1 MYALITAALLIIPQ
15 TSRKA
20 MRLALGFTS
29 LVTYAAWV
37 NGWELLPEVVVLGG
51 QVLGLLI
58 R

>member
-1 MYALITAALLIIPQ
+1 MYALITAGLLIVPQ

-37 NGWELLPEVVVLGG
+37 NGWELLPEFVVLGG
-51 QVLGLLI
+51 QVLGLI
-58 R
+58 VK